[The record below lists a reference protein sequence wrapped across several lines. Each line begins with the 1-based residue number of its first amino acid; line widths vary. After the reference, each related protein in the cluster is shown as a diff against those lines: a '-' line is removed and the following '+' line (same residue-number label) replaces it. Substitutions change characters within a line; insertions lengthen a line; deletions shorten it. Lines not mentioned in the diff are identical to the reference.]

1 MKRSTSPKAAGSNDW
16 QREAACRGERAAF
29 YPPLQGE
36 SKTERQARER
46 VAKSICDACT
56 VKAECLDHAI
66 RHDERYGIWGGLT
79 DSERRHLPRS
89 A

>member
-1 MKRSTSPKAAGSNDW
+1 MKRSMTPVAAGSIDW
-16 QREAACRGERAAF
+16 QRDAACRGERAAF

-36 SKTERQARER
+36 SKSERLTRER
-46 VAKSICDACT
+46 IAKSICEDCS
-56 VKAECLDHAI
+56 VRAECLDHAI

-79 DSERRHLPRS
+79 DAERRHLPRT

>member
-1 MKRSTSPKAAGSNDW
+1 MTPVSAGSIEW
-16 QREAACRGERAAF
+16 QHLAACRGERAAF

-36 SKTERQARER
+36 SKSERLTRER
-46 VAKSICDACT
+46 IAKSICETCT
-56 VKAECLDHAI
+56 VRDECLDHAI
-66 RHDERYGIWGGLT
+66 DHDERYGIWGGLT